1 VMASLL
7 AEGLDGLKVGD
18 LTWFGVA
25 QVGTDMDAD
34 SMIWQRQRLGAVG
47 AVAVRGDDGE
57 LDGLVLEDQLWAV
70 PVEQRPWTMLTSL
83 MAPFSRLARAD
94 PDDEL
99 AAILP
104 RLNPVRPIVTVWRDG
119 RLLGIVTP
127 KVVREQLGRL
137 VGVG

>member
-1 VMASLL
+1 
-7 AEGLDGLKVGD
+7 
-18 LTWFGVA
+18 
-25 QVGTDMDAD
+25 
-34 SMIWQRQRLGAVG
+34 
-47 AVAVRGDDGE
+47 
-57 LDGLVLEDQLWAV
+57 
-70 PVEQRPWTMLTSL
+70 MLTSL

-104 RLNPVRPIVTVWRDG
+104 RLNPVRPVVTVWRDG

>member
-1 VMASLL
+1 
-7 AEGLDGLKVGD
+7 
-18 LTWFGVA
+18 
-25 QVGTDMDAD
+25 
-34 SMIWQRQRLGAVG
+34 
-47 AVAVRGDDGE
+47 
-57 LDGLVLEDQLWAV
+57 
-70 PVEQRPWTMLTSL
+70 